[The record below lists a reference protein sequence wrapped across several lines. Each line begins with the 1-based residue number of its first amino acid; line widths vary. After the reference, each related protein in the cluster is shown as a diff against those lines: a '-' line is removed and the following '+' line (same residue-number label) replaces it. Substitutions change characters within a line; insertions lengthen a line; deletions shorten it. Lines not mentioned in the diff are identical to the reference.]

1 MTPEENNRKLNK
13 AIRFATDR
21 HAGQLRKGS
30 TTPYILHPLEVLT
43 ILASLQA
50 DTDLLI
56 AGLLHDTVE
65 DTNTT
70 PKELLQEFGPEVT
83 RLVCCHS
90 EDKRRS
96 WKERKLTAIRET
108 RQADRR
114 LKLLILADKLSNIRS
129 MVRDHRSLG
138 ESFWNRF
145 NAPREEQRWYYGQII
160 DALSPLAEDP
170 PAAGAYQELVHCY
183 QQLFPEA

>member
-1 MTPEENNRKLNK
+1 MSPEETNRTLNK
-13 AIRFATDR
+13 AIHFATDR

-30 TTPYILHPLEVLT
+30 STPYIRHPLEVLT
-43 ILASLQA
+43 ILASLDA
-50 DTDLLI
+50 DPDLLI

-65 DTNTT
+65 DTDTT
-70 PKELLQEFGPEVT
+70 PEELLQEFGPEAA

-96 WKERKLTAIRET
+96 WKERKLTAIEET

-129 MVRDHRSLG
+129 MVRDHRSQG

-160 DALSPLAEDP
+160 DALAPLKDD
-170 PAAGAYQELVHCY
+170 PAAAPAYQELLYRY
-183 QQLFPEA
+183 QQLFPEE